1 MKFLKTLFLLV
12 LIMGCSKSNDQPLSN
27 YITTCGYG
35 NISSQY
41 YGCAIDNSIVITGS
55 ITNSNKDVLITTYS
69 LTGEKKDEI
78 SIDLGFDETGV
89 LLKKVSNNFMAII
102 GNQEK
107 GDFNTDGFL
116 IIVDAKGNV
125 LSKTFFG
132 GEKLDRVSDFL
143 EIAENHFLVLGETN
157 SYSSLNKQ
165 ILLVEINLNND
176 LVETKNLN
184 ISSNP
189 DTSIEGGTSI
199 VMNNA
204 GEVFVFGYTQST
216 ITGDRDFTFGKLN
229 ENLNF
234 EFDTV
239 FHFNDYQEGQKMI
252 LMPNGNFCLAGHS
265 AETDILHNILVMEI
279 NAAGKL
285 IWKNE
290 YGGELH
296 EGAEDLILSNNGNLL
311 IAARSNSYGKN
322 IQKAVLIETT
332 SNGKQLRL
340 NVFDNYSDIWIN
352 NIVETDLNTFLIGK
366 AKTISNGNDD
376 LILINSSNF

>member
-1 MKFLKTLFLLV
+1 MKYFKTLFLLV
-12 LIMGCSKSNDQPLSN
+12 LIVGCSKSKDQPLSN
-27 YITTCGYG
+27 FITTCGYG
-35 NISSQY
+35 NASSQY
-41 YGCAIDNSIVITGS
+41 YGCVMDNSIVITGS
-55 ITNSNKDVLITTYS
+55 ITNSNKDILLANYS
-69 LTGEKKDEI
+69 LTGEKTDEI
-78 SIDLGFDETGV
+78 SIDLGFDETGIM
-89 LLKKVSNNFMAII
+89 LKEVSHNFRAII

-107 GDFNTDGFL
+107 GNLNTDGFL
-116 IIVDAKGNV
+116 LIVDTKGNV

-132 GEKLDRVSDFL
+132 GEKLDRVSDFV
-143 EIAENHFLVLGETN
+143 EIAENHFLIIGETN

-165 ILLVEINLNND
+165 ILLVEVDLNSNV
-176 LVETKNLN
+176 LEPKNLN

-189 DTSIEGGTSI
+189 DTSIERGTSI

-234 EFDTV
+234 DFDTV
-239 FHFNDYQEGQKMI
+239 FNFNDYQEGQKMI
-252 LMPNGNFCLAGHS
+252 LMSNGNFCLAGHS
-265 AETDILHNILVMEI
+265 AETDILHNILAMEI
-279 NAAGKL
+279 DETGKI
-285 IWKNE
+285 IWKQE
-290 YGGELH
+290 YGGALH

-332 SNGKQLRL
+332 SKGKQLQL
-340 NVFDNYSDIWIN
+340 NVFDNYPDIWIN
-352 NIVETDLNTFLIGK
+352 NILKSDLNTFMVGK
-366 AKTISNGNDD
+366 AKTIFNGNDD

>member
-1 MKFLKTLFLLV
+1 MKFLKTLFLLF
-12 LIMGCSKSNDQPLSN
+12 LIMGCSKSKDQPLSN

-41 YGCAIDNSIVITGS
+41 YGCEIDNSIVITGS

-69 LTGEKKDEI
+69 FIGEKNDEI

-322 IQKAVLIETT
+322 IQKAMLIETT